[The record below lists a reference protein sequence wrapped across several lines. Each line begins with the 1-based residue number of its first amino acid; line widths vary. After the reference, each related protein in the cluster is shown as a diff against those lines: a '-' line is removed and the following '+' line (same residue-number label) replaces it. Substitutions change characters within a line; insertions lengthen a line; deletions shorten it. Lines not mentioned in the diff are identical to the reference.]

1 MMNELIV
8 SGLLISGGIFM
19 LLAAVGVLRMPDVYM
34 RISTATKAATLGA
47 GCTLLAAAVHFG
59 TISIS
64 SRALAILVFI
74 FLTAPVSAHVIGR
87 AAYIIGVPLWEG
99 TAMDDLQGR
108 YDPSTGE
115 LDSRDAAEP
124 PASPT
129 NRAT

>member
-1 MMNELIV
+1 MMSELIV
-8 SGLLISGGIFM
+8 FVLLISGSIFM
-19 LLAAVGVLRMPDVYM
+19 LLASVGLLRMPDVYI

-74 FLTAPVSAHVIGR
+74 FLTAPVGAHVMGR

-99 TAMDDLQGR
+99 TVMNDLEGR

-115 LDSRDAAEP
+115 LESWESDEP
-124 PASPT
+124 PAP
-129 NRAT
+129 